1 MSIRRNLLVALLL
14 ALLLVGVAAS
24 AATYFAARKE
34 ATDLFDYQLRQMA
47 LSLRD
52 QTLQSQNIL
61 YPDFDYDFIVQVWD
75 PTGSLVYLSNQD
87 ILLPRSGLGFDTIS
101 VNGADWRVF
110 TMRNADRTVQVALPV
125 ALRSDRAAN
134 IALRILI
141 PIVASVPLFAILI
154 WFLVGRGLAPL
165 RDIAQAIA
173 RRAPTSLAPLEEP
186 RLPNEVRPMVAQL
199 NDLLAR
205 LADAI
210 ETQKRFTAD
219 AAHELRTPL
228 SALQLQLQVLERAR
242 TPDDQRE
249 ALAQL
254 KAGALRANRL
264 VEQLLTLARIEPDS
278 AHSPAAAVRLDRLA
292 QKCVAEIEPLAAA
305 KRMELR
311 LGRIEPVETLG
322 HEEMLRTL
330 LDNLVENAIRY
341 TPAGGQVSVDACADD
356 GVPTIAVTDNGPG
369 IAPKEREHVFD
380 RFYRVAGTGA
390 PGSGLGLAIVKGI
403 AGLHGARVEL
413 SDGERGAGLAVRV
426 FFPGAVGTAAP
437 ATDLQSKP
445 DANPSG
451 GRR

>member
-52 QTLQSQNIL
+52 QTLQPQNIL
-61 YPDFDYDFIVQVWD
+61 YPDFDYDFIVQVWG
-75 PTGSLVYLSNQD
+75 PSGSLVYLSNQD
-87 ILLPRSGLGFDTIS
+87 ILLPQSGLGFDTIS

-154 WFLVGRGLAPL
+154 WFLVGRGFAPL
-165 RDIAQAIA
+165 RGIAQAIA
-173 RRAPTSLAPLEEP
+173 KRAPSSLAPLEEP
-186 RLPNEVRPMVAQL
+186 KLPDEVRPMVAQL

-278 AHSPAAAVRLDRLA
+278 AHSPAAAVKLDRLA

-311 LGRIEPVETLG
+311 LGRIEPVEALG

-341 TPAGGQVSVDACADD
+341 TPAGGQVSVDAYADD
-356 GVPTIAVTDNGPG
+356 GVPMLAVTDNGPG

-380 RFYRVAGTGA
+380 RFYRVAGTGV

-413 SDGERGAGLAVRV
+413 GDGERGAGLAVRV
-426 FFPGAVGTAAP
+426 RFSGAVGTAAP
-437 ATDLQSKP
+437 ATEL
-445 DANPSG
+445 
-451 GRR
+451 

>member
-1 MSIRRNLLVALLL
+1 
-14 ALLLVGVAAS
+14 
-24 AATYFAARKE
+24 
-34 ATDLFDYQLRQMA
+34 
-47 LSLRD
+47 
-52 QTLQSQNIL
+52 
-61 YPDFDYDFIVQVWD
+61 
-75 PTGSLVYLSNQD
+75 
-87 ILLPRSGLGFDTIS
+87 
-101 VNGADWRVF
+101 
-110 TMRNADRTVQVALPV
+110 VQVALPV

-165 RDIAQAIA
+165 RGIAQAIA

-186 RLPNEVRPMVAQL
+186 RLPDEVRPMVAQL

-242 TPDDQRE
+242 TPDEQRE

-278 AHSPAAAVRLDRLA
+278 AHSPASAVRLDRLA

-311 LGRIEPVETLG
+311 LGRIEPVEAPG

-341 TPAGGQVSVDACADD
+341 APAGGQVSVDACADD
-356 GVPTIAVTDNGPG
+356 GVPMLAVTDNGPG
-369 IAPKEREHVFD
+369 IAPNEREHVFD
-380 RFYRVAGTGA
+380 RFYRVAGTGV

-413 SDGERGAGLAVRV
+413 AEGPGGAGLAVRV
-426 FFPGAVGTAAP
+426 RFPRPAGASAAP
-437 ATDLQSKP
+437 APAEESQHAP

>member
-1 MSIRRNLLVALLL
+1 
-14 ALLLVGVAAS
+14 
-24 AATYFAARKE
+24 
-34 ATDLFDYQLRQMA
+34 
-47 LSLRD
+47 
-52 QTLQSQNIL
+52 
-61 YPDFDYDFIVQVWD
+61 
-75 PTGSLVYLSNQD
+75 
-87 ILLPRSGLGFDTIS
+87 
-101 VNGADWRVF
+101 
-110 TMRNADRTVQVALPV
+110 
-125 ALRSDRAAN
+125 
-134 IALRILI
+134 
-141 PIVASVPLFAILI
+141 
-154 WFLVGRGLAPL
+154 
-165 RDIAQAIA
+165 
-173 RRAPTSLAPLEEP
+173 
-186 RLPNEVRPMVAQL
+186 MVAQL

-278 AHSPAAAVRLDRLA
+278 AHSPAAAVKLDRLA

-311 LGRIEPVETLG
+311 LGRIEPVEALG

-341 TPAGGQVSVDACADD
+341 TPAGGQVSVDAYADD
-356 GVPTIAVTDNGPG
+356 GVPMLAVTDNGPG

-380 RFYRVAGTGA
+380 RFYRVAGTSV

-413 SDGERGAGLAVRV
+413 GDGERGAGLAVRV
-426 FFPGAVGTAAP
+426 RFSGAVGTAAP
-437 ATDLQSKP
+437 ATEL
-445 DANPSG
+445 
-451 GRR
+451 

>member
-52 QTLQSQNIL
+52 QTLQPQNIL
-61 YPDFDYDFIVQVWD
+61 YPDFDYDFIVQVWG
-75 PTGSLVYLSNQD
+75 PSGSLVYLSNQD
-87 ILLPRSGLGFDTIS
+87 ILLPQSGLGFDTIS

-154 WFLVGRGLAPL
+154 WFLVGRGFAPL
-165 RDIAQAIA
+165 RGIAQAIA
-173 RRAPTSLAPLEEP
+173 KRAPSSLAPLEEP
-186 RLPNEVRPMVAQL
+186 KLPDEVRPMVAQL

-278 AHSPAAAVRLDRLA
+278 AHSPAAAVKLDRLA

-311 LGRIEPVETLG
+311 LGRIEPVEALG

-341 TPAGGQVSVDACADD
+341 TPAGGQVSVDAYADD
-356 GVPTIAVTDNGPG
+356 GVPMLAVTDNGPG

-380 RFYRVAGTGA
+380 RFYRVAGTGV

-413 SDGERGAGLAVRV
+413 GDGERGAGLAVRV
-426 FFPGAVGTAAP
+426 RFPGAVGTAAP
-437 ATDLQSKP
+437 ATEL
-445 DANPSG
+445 
-451 GRR
+451 

>member
-52 QTLQSQNIL
+52 QTLQPQNIL
-61 YPDFDYDFIVQVWD
+61 YPDFDYDFIVQVWG
-75 PTGSLVYLSNQD
+75 PSGSLVYLSNQD
-87 ILLPRSGLGFDTIS
+87 ILLPQSGLGFDTIS

-154 WFLVGRGLAPL
+154 WFLVGRGFAPL
-165 RDIAQAIA
+165 RGIAQAIA
-173 RRAPTSLAPLEEP
+173 KRAPSSLAPLEEP
-186 RLPNEVRPMVAQL
+186 ALPDEVRPMVAQL

-278 AHSPAAAVRLDRLA
+278 AHSPAAAVKLDRLA

-311 LGRIEPVETLG
+311 LGRIEPVEALG

-341 TPAGGQVSVDACADD
+341 TPAGGQVSVDAYADD
-356 GVPTIAVTDNGPG
+356 GVPMLAVTDNGPG

-380 RFYRVAGTGA
+380 RFYRVAGTGV

-413 SDGERGAGLAVRV
+413 GDGERGAGLAVRV
-426 FFPGAVGTAAP
+426 RFSGAVGTAAP
-437 ATDLQSKP
+437 ATEL
-445 DANPSG
+445 
-451 GRR
+451 